1 VEQQLGKKKDQQNVP
16 KYTVSEF
23 MEKLGYGNYTRWVT
37 FVMGLVSFADNA
49 EIAVTAIIISE
60 TLSSLTFFH
69 SFICTNYH

>member
-1 VEQQLGKKKDQQNVP
+1 MAKDQSKGLEPHEAP

-23 MEKLGYGNYTRWVT
+23 MEKLEYGNYTRWVT

-60 TLSSLTFFH
+60 IPLQYLGFIIPH
-69 SFICTNYH
+69 SV